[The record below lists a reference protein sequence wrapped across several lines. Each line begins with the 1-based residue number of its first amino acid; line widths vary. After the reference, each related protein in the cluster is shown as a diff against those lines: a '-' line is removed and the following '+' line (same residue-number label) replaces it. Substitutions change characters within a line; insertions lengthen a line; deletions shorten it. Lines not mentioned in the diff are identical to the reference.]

1 MSPDSVENQLREGIA
16 AAKAGERERAR
27 DLLMRVVEQD
37 EDRPQAWLWL
47 SGVVDDLED
56 REICLE
62 NVLALDPQNPYA
74 RKGLAL
80 VREKLEAQSALVRV
94 DAAQEEAESS
104 PGRPVETSEAPPE
117 RAQSNPVE
125 ALRDPY
131 LCPYCA
137 APTSPDDRQCPSCD
151 GKLWIKG
158 RKKEKRSALLWILIV
173 LQALNTLGLAVSLA
187 FLIYLLAESGEV
199 INLLSIYME
208 LPPSVTP
215 EGIRSSVS
223 ILIAISSVTFLL
235 SLAGLIGLFVRWPIV
250 YYLLLAQAVIEIL
263 GAVLSLVSSLSICS
277 VFPVAL
283 SIGWLVLIFQLED
296 EFLVEKRRIL
306 MEIDPRMTN
315 VDSLVRKAA
324 TYNEQGMWA
333 AAALCLQRALGLQH
347 TRVDIHLA
355 LTTNYIRLR
364 RYDWAE
370 RQLAQAKRVDSQHA
384 RLKQLEDLLHE
395 IRSSG
400 DQG

>member
-1 MSPDSVENQLREGIA
+1 MSSDSVENLLHEGIV

-62 NVLALDPQNPYA
+62 NVLALDPENPYA

-94 DAAQEEAESS
+94 DTAQEEAESS
-104 PGRPVETSEAPPE
+104 PESPVETSEAPPE

-137 APTSPDDRQCPSCD
+137 APTSPDDRRCPSCEE
-151 GKLWIKG
+151 KLWVKG

-215 EGIRSSVS
+215 EGIRSFVS

-250 YYLLLAQAVIEIL
+250 YYLLLVQAVIEIL
-263 GAVLSLVSSLSICS
+263 GAVLSLVSSPSICS
-277 VFPVAL
+277 VFPVVL

-296 EFLVEKRRIL
+296 EFLVEKQRIL

-333 AAALCLQRALGLQH
+333 AATLCLQRALGLQH
-347 TRVDIHLA
+347 TRIDIHLA

-370 RQLAQAKRVDSQHA
+370 RQLAQAKRVDPQHA
-384 RLKQLEDLLHE
+384 RIEQLEDLLHE
-395 IRSSG
+395 IRS
-400 DQG
+400 

>member
-104 PGRPVETSEAPPE
+104 PERPVETSEAPPE

-137 APTSPDDRQCPSCD
+137 APTSPDDRRCPSCEE
-151 GKLWIKG
+151 KLWVKG

-208 LPPSVTP
+208 LLPSVTP
-215 EGIRSSVS
+215 EGIRSFVS

-263 GAVLSLVSSLSICS
+263 GAVLSLVSSPSICS
-277 VFPVAL
+277 LFPVAL

>member
-1 MSPDSVENQLREGIA
+1 LHEGIA

-27 DLLMRVVEQD
+27 DLLVRVVEQD

-62 NVLALDPQNPYA
+62 NVLALDPENPYA

-94 DAAQEEAESS
+94 DTAQEEAESS
-104 PGRPVETSEAPPE
+104 PESPVETSEAPPE

-137 APTSPDDRQCPSCD
+137 APTSPDDRRCPSCEE
-151 GKLWIKG
+151 KLWVKG

-215 EGIRSSVS
+215 EGIRSFVS

-250 YYLLLAQAVIEIL
+250 YYLLLVQAVIEIL
-263 GAVLSLVSSLSICS
+263 GAVLSLVSSPSICS
-277 VFPVAL
+277 VFPVVL

-333 AAALCLQRALGLQH
+333 AATLCLQRALGLQH
-347 TRVDIHLA
+347 TRIDIHLA

-370 RQLAQAKRVDSQHA
+370 RQLAQAKRVDPQHA
-384 RLKQLEDLLHE
+384 RIEQLEDLLHE
-395 IRSSG
+395 IRS
-400 DQG
+400 

>member
-1 MSPDSVENQLREGIA
+1 MSSDSVENLLHEGIA

-27 DLLMRVVEQD
+27 DLLVRVVEQD

-62 NVLALDPQNPYA
+62 NVLALDPENPYA

-94 DAAQEEAESS
+94 DTAQEEAESS
-104 PGRPVETSEAPPE
+104 PESPVETSEAPPE

-137 APTSPDDRQCPSCD
+137 APTSPDDRRCPSCEE
-151 GKLWIKG
+151 KLWVKG

-215 EGIRSSVS
+215 EGIRSFVS

-250 YYLLLAQAVIEIL
+250 YYLLLVQAVIEIL
-263 GAVLSLVSSLSICS
+263 GAVLSLVSSPSICS
-277 VFPVAL
+277 VFPVVL

-333 AAALCLQRALGLQH
+333 AATLCLQRALGLQH
-347 TRVDIHLA
+347 TRIDIHLA

-370 RQLAQAKRVDSQHA
+370 RQLAQAKRVDPQHA
-384 RLKQLEDLLHE
+384 RIEQLEDLLHE
-395 IRSSG
+395 IRS
-400 DQG
+400 

>member
-1 MSPDSVENQLREGIA
+1 MSPDSVENLLHEGIA

-27 DLLMRVVEQD
+27 DLLVRVVEQD

-62 NVLALDPQNPYA
+62 NVLALDPENPYA

-94 DAAQEEAESS
+94 DTAQEEAESS
-104 PGRPVETSEAPPE
+104 PESPVETSEAPPE

-137 APTSPDDRQCPSCD
+137 APTSPDDRRCPSCEE
-151 GKLWIKG
+151 KLWVKG

-215 EGIRSSVS
+215 EGIRSFVS

-250 YYLLLAQAVIEIL
+250 YYLLLVQAVIEIL
-263 GAVLSLVSSLSICS
+263 GAVLSLVSSPSICS
-277 VFPVAL
+277 VFPVVL

-296 EFLVEKRRIL
+296 EFLVEKQRIL

-333 AAALCLQRALGLQH
+333 AATLCLQRALGLQH
-347 TRVDIHLA
+347 TRIDIHLA

-370 RQLAQAKRVDSQHA
+370 RQLAQAKRVDPQHA
-384 RLKQLEDLLHE
+384 RIEQLEDLLHE
-395 IRSSG
+395 IRS
-400 DQG
+400 